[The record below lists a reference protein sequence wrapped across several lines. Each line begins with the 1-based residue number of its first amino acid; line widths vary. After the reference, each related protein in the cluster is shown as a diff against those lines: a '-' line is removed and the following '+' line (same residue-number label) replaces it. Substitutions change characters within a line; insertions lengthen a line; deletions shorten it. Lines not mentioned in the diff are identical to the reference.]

1 METFVTVAVIV
12 GVLVLA
18 VLLIRL
24 LDAQHGDRISAFH
37 YGRSGLPVPGPASPS
52 RKTPAGR
59 RRLHLG
65 RRPHQGAPT
74 GGAR

>member
-24 LDAQHGDRISAFH
+24 LDAQHGDRTSAFH
-37 YGRSGLPVPGPASPS
+37 YGRSGLPLPGPASPAS
-52 RKTPAGR
+52 RKRAAGR
-59 RRLHLG
+59 RRLHL
-65 RRPHQGAPT
+65 RRPHQGVPT